1 MKGMPIFLALL
12 VLALALPAA
21 AQTRGGFRAE
31 QAVPLPSRPLP
42 ISGDLLG
49 WDVLARVDFKIT
61 PERYVPQFSA
71 ELKALDGKEVRIAGF
86 MLPLEA
92 GKKQKRILLTR
103 MPVTCTFCLPGG
115 GPESVIEVHLR
126 KPLDYT
132 WEGVVLS
139 GRLLLLPDDP
149 SSLFYRLVDA
159 AQVTP

>member
-1 MKGMPIFLALL
+1 MRNILFFLTLLALT
-12 VLALALPAA
+12 LPAA
-21 AQTRGGFRAE
+21 AQTRGGFRPD

-42 ISGDLLG
+42 KSGDLLG
-49 WDVLARVDFKIT
+49 WDVLGRVDFKMT
-61 PERYVPQFSA
+61 PERYVPQFSP
-71 ELKALDGKEVRIAGF
+71 EIKALDGKEVRIAGF

-139 GRLLLLPDDP
+139 GRLMLLPDDP
-149 SSLFYRLVDA
+149 TSLFYRLVDA

>member
-1 MKGMPIFLALL
+1 MKNIVI
-12 VLALALPAA
+12 VLAMLVLALPAA

-31 QAVPLPSRPLP
+31 QAVPMPSRPLP
-42 ISGDLLG
+42 KGGDLLG
-49 WDVLARVDFKIT
+49 WDVLARVDFKMT
-61 PERYVPQFSA
+61 PERYVPQFSP
-71 ELKALDGKEVRIAGF
+71 ELKALDGKEIRIAGF

-103 MPVTCTFCLPGG
+103 MQVTCTFCLPGG

-132 WEGVVLS
+132 WEGVVLT

>member
-1 MKGMPIFLALL
+1 MRYPLILLFL
-12 VLALALPAA
+12 LAFALPAQ

-31 QAVPLPSRPLP
+31 QAVPVPSRPLP
-42 ISGDLLG
+42 KSGDLLG
-49 WDVLARVDFKIT
+49 WDVLARVDFKMT
-61 PERYVPQFSA
+61 PERYIPQFSS
-71 ELKALDGKEVRIAGF
+71 EIRALDGKEVKIAGF

-92 GKKQKRILLTR
+92 GKKQRRILLTR

-139 GRLLLLPDDP
+139 GRLMLLPDDP

-159 AQVTP
+159 AVAPQ

>member
-1 MKGMPIFLALL
+1 MKKVVIVLAM
-12 VLALALPAA
+12 LALALPAA

-42 ISGDLLG
+42 KGGDLLG
-49 WDVLARVDFKIT
+49 WDVLARVDFKMT
-61 PERYVPQFSA
+61 PERYVPQFSP
-71 ELKALDGKEVRIAGF
+71 ELKALDGKEVKIAGF

-132 WEGVVLS
+132 WEGVVLG
-139 GRLLLLPDDP
+139 GRLMLLPDDP
-149 SSLFYRLVDA
+149 TSLFYRLVDA

>member
-1 MKGMPIFLALL
+1 MKGMPFFLALL
-12 VLALALPAA
+12 VLALPAA

-31 QAVPLPSRPLP
+31 QAVPMPSRALP
-42 ISGDLLG
+42 RGGDLLG
-49 WDVLARVDFKIT
+49 WDVLARVDFKMT
-61 PERYVPQFSA
+61 PERYIPQFSP
-71 ELKALDGKEVRIAGF
+71 ELKALDGKEVKVAGF

-126 KPLDYT
+126 KPIDYT

-139 GRLLLLPDDP
+139 GRLMLLPDDP
-149 SSLFYRLVDA
+149 TSLFYRLVDA
-159 AQVTP
+159 AQTTQ